1 MASGNIM
8 SRNKYYSDTIRD
20 INGGTGTIRLYK
32 RNGICTMEVEV
43 TPSGTGSVTVT
54 IPDAYKSIGAVF
66 HQWEYNGQSNYVYFY
81 ANNTNVTIVHTG
93 NNEIAD
99 IITYMTSEF

>member
-8 SRNKYYSDTIRD
+8 SQNKYYSDTVTD
-20 INGGTGTIRLYK
+20 INGGTGNVRLYK
-32 RNGICTMEVEV
+32 RNGICMMNVEV
-43 TPSGTGSVTVT
+43 TPSGADNVTFT
-54 IPDAYKSIGAVF
+54 IPSAYKSIGAVF

-81 ANNTNVTIVHTG
+81 RNGTNVTITHTG

-99 IITYMTSEF
+99 IITYIAFEF